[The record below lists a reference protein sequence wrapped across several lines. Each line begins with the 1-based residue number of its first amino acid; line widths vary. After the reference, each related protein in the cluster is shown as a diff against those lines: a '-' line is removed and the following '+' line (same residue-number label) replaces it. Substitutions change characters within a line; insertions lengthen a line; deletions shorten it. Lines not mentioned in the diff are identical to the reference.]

1 MPKCLDVTMNVTAE
15 SKSQPPSGC
24 DEPPGKVDQF
34 LNDGLDPSAL
44 GRVTN
49 DPFAGYQA
57 ELTDKP
63 EDIVHQGGT
72 GHDKLVGGQLTRRES
87 LQVHAGLDP
96 GVILFTKTMA
106 PVQGNDLFVLD
117 AQACPPPLKFD
128 LGKKQLLSLLVNGA
142 LRTRMTR
149 RKASSFS
156 LPFSPVAL
164 CRSRTLKIATR
175 FPGRGVSTVPLEKA

>member
-34 LNDGLDPSAL
+34 LND
-44 GRVTN
+44 
-49 DPFAGYQA
+49 
-57 ELTDKP
+57 
-63 EDIVHQGGT
+63 
-72 GHDKLVGGQLTRRES
+72 
-87 LQVHAGLDP
+87 GLDP

-142 LRTRMTR
+142 LRDSHDPAEGKLFLFAVFTGGAMPLQDTEDRHPFSRTG
-149 RKASSFS
+149 SFHRPFGKGLS
-156 LPFSPVAL
+156 LPWIGVLLAGDSLDDVIHIVMPGEFNPV
-164 CRSRTLKIATR
+164 SDGVV
-175 FPGRGVSTVPLEKA
+175 GRVGAKEELILTDVR

>member
-1 MPKCLDVTMNVTAE
+1 MNVTAE

-34 LNDGLDPSAL
+34 LND
-44 GRVTN
+44 
-49 DPFAGYQA
+49 
-57 ELTDKP
+57 
-63 EDIVHQGGT
+63 
-72 GHDKLVGGQLTRRES
+72 
-87 LQVHAGLDP
+87 GLDP

-142 LRTRMTR
+142 LRDSHDPAEGKLFLFAVFTGGAMPLQDTEDRHPFSRTG
-149 RKASSFS
+149 SSHRPFGKGLS
-156 LPFSPVAL
+156 LPW
-164 CRSRTLKIATR
+164 I
-175 FPGRGVSTVPLEKA
+175 GVLLAGVPLDDVIHIVMPGEFNPVSDGVVGRVGAKEELILTDLPN